1 MSAVVMLFDRFPGF
15 APFPVADW
23 SDEATLRR
31 VRMAAL
37 SAGCNPAQVKRA
49 EGYAQG
55 LIAGGMPKPMA
66 VEAARTYA
74 SRLYSEARQ
83 QMTEGAA

>member
-31 VRMAAL
+31 AKFAVMTVDCNAAQRRE
-37 SAGCNPAQVKRA
+37 AMGYA
-49 EGYAQG
+49 EG
-55 LIAGGMPKPMA
+55 LLAGGMPGHKV
-66 VEAARTYA
+66 VEAARSYA
-74 SRLYSEARQ
+74 AQLIERVPA
-83 QMTEGAA
+83 

>member
-1 MSAVVMLFDRFPGF
+1 MSSVIALFDRFPGF

-37 SAGCNPAQVKRA
+37 SAGCNGAQRTMTRD
-49 EGYAQG
+49 YAQG
-55 LIAGGMPKPMA
+55 LLAGGMPGHKV
-66 VEAARTYA
+66 VEAARSYA
-74 SRLYSEARQ
+74 AQLIERVPA
-83 QMTEGAA
+83 